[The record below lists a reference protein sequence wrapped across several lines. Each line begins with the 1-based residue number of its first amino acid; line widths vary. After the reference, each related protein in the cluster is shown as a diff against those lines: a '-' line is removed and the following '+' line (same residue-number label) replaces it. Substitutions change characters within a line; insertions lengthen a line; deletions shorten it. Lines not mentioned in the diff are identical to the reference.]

1 MNFLE
6 IDKKSTSKNIFRLI
20 FQVCDIKEDQYYC
33 LDDAVKYLQT
43 RKATQRKNCKLL
55 YTHSKEEIS
64 TIIKNINNR
73 LQEDSDSESD
83 SDNEYG
89 EISTKRISELDKE
102 DPKNQSFSGDL
113 KRHTKGEKSGN
124 FSPPPAAASTST
136 GNPVG
141 RPRLSGSNVAP
152 GTAISVNSFSMVR
165 IYIFLILSLQHDP

>member
-1 MNFLE
+1 MG
-6 IDKKSTSKNIFRLI
+6 
-20 FQVCDIKEDQYYC
+20 
-33 LDDAVKYLQT
+33 
-43 RKATQRKNCKLL
+43 
-55 YTHSKEEIS
+55 S

-113 KRHTKGEKSGN
+113 KRHNKGEKSGN

-141 RPRLSGSNVAP
+141 RPRLSGPNVAP
-152 GTAISVNSFSMVR
+152 GTAISVNSFSMVKHAAKKASEGR
-165 IYIFLILSLQHDP
+165 KRSIAKSESESSHLSHEDSDNESILESEESDQEVVKKAKKDPPKKPEKPSDLPPPERNLKN

>member
-1 MNFLE
+1 M
-6 IDKKSTSKNIFRLI
+6 
-20 FQVCDIKEDQYYC
+20 
-33 LDDAVKYLQT
+33 QT

-64 TIIKNINNR
+64 TIIKNVNNR

-83 SDNEYG
+83 TDDDNG
-89 EISTKRISELDKE
+89 LISTKRISELDKE

-113 KRHTKGEKSGN
+113 RKHKSEKSGN
-124 FSPPPAAASTST
+124 FSPPPSTASTST

-141 RPRLSGSNVAP
+141 RPRLSGPNVAP

-165 IYIFLILSLQHDP
+165 IYIFLILSLQRDP